1 MQIPNK
7 KLETNSGDNLKVD
20 TKTFKLPNLP
30 TSVWFVAGTIIS
42 IPSKS
47 SQIIHFSTITG
58 YKNFRESFSI
68 C

>member
-20 TKTFKLPNLP
+20 INTFKLPNLP

-47 SQIIHFSTITG
+47 SQMISG
-58 YKNFRESFSI
+58 KLS
-68 C
+68 

>member
-20 TKTFKLPNLP
+20 KDTFKLPTLP

-47 SQIIHFSTITG
+47 SRILSG
-58 YKNFRESFSI
+58 KLS
-68 C
+68 

>member
-20 TKTFKLPNLP
+20 INTYKLPNLP

-42 IPSKS
+42 IPSKP
-47 SQIIHFSTITG
+47 SQIISG
-58 YKNFRESFSI
+58 KLS
-68 C
+68 